1 MKVKEAITL
10 FQYYQR
16 SSHKERTTASY
27 LHLLKKFESLYGER
41 PFDSIEPDE
50 IYHFLETL
58 TQDHAKSS
66 RRLRYAQLK
75 AFYNFIITRCSLD
88 MKNPRNAPLLSK
100 TFRMPKAVSR
110 KILDKEVVDEMIYN
124 TQSLRDRLMLELQAR
139 CGLKDWRVFKD
150 QSLGHLREEN
160 NSKRTQ
166 VRQRDEVAFM
176 PEPVAKRLNDYIKDQ
191 GLQSNDRLF
200 PICYSTARYLIKRL
214 SSNLHIRLTP
224 HDLRRYSATYASRN
238 GVP

>member
-16 SSHKERTTASY
+16 SSYKKRTIASY
-27 LHLLKKFESLYGER
+27 LYLLKKFESLYGER
-41 PFDSIEPDE
+41 PFDSIEADE

-88 MKNPRNAPLLSK
+88 MKNPCNAPLLSE

-124 TQSLRDRLMLELQAR
+124 TQNPRDRLMLELQAR
-139 CGLKDWRVFKD
+139 CGLRIGE
-150 QSLGHLREEN
+150 SLKIKASDHPAMLLPVIIGPAYLS
-160 NSKRTQ
+160 NSA
-166 VRQRDEVAFM
+166 DFE
-176 PEPVAKRLNDYIKDQ
+176 
-191 GLQSNDRLF
+191 S
-200 PICYSTARYLIKRL
+200 
-214 SSNLHIRLTP
+214 
-224 HDLRRYSATYASRN
+224 
-238 GVP
+238 